1 MDDFTDK
8 VALVTG
14 AGSGL
19 GRAMARR
26 FAGEGMTVVVT
37 DVRLE
42 AARETVDLI
51 EQDGGRATAAK
62 VDVTERAE
70 LEALAGRIDAELGGV
85 HVLAANAGVMTS
97 ASILEGDEAAWRWL
111 VEVNVFGSLN
121 SVQVFVPRMLATG
134 KAGHVVITASHA
146 ALVTWAPHDE
156 NRVVLGHDAPNPL
169 GGSEGYGVTKHAV
182 LAMAELLSADLA
194 GTPIGVSVLC
204 PGHFATGIYS
214 NSARLRPAAYGGPM
228 MGDALA
234 QAETFERATDD
245 YAAGTS
251 EGTKR
256 PEEAAA
262 RVVHAIR
269 HGQFFVMTHPTWR
282 EDIDRRRDQIAAGL
296 ADSAAFPGE

>member
-19 GRAMARR
+19 GRALAQR
-26 FAGEGMTVVVT
+26 FAAEGMTVVVT

-42 AARETVDLI
+42 AAQETVELI
-51 EQDGGRATAAK
+51 EQDGGRAKAAK
-62 VDVTERAE
+62 VDVTKRAE

-85 HVLAANAGVMTS
+85 QLLAANAGVMTS
-97 ASILEGDEAAWRWL
+97 ASILDGDEAAWRWL
-111 VEVNVFGSLN
+111 VDVNLFGTLSSL
-121 SVQVFVPRMLATG
+121 QVFVPRMLATG
-134 KAGHVVITASHA
+134 RPGHVVITASHA
-146 ALVTWAPHDE
+146 ALVTWAPHDD
-156 NRVVLGHDAPNPL
+156 NRVVLGSGQPNPL
-169 GGSEGYGVTKHAV
+169 GGTEGYGVTKHAV

-214 NSARLRPAAYGGPM
+214 NSARLRPEAYGGPM
-228 MGDALA
+228 SGDALE
-234 QAETFERATDD
+234 QAATFERLTDE
-245 YAAGTS
+245 YAASTA

-269 HGQFFVMTHPTWR
+269 EGQFFVMTHPTWR
-282 EDIDRRRDQIAAGL
+282 EDIDRRRDQIVAGL
-296 ADSAAFPGE
+296 ADSAAFSGE